1 LDIIIVLIA
10 GWYLITL
17 IVTNICM

>member
-1 LDIIIVLIA
+1 LNIIIVLIA

-17 IVTNICM
+17 IVTNICV